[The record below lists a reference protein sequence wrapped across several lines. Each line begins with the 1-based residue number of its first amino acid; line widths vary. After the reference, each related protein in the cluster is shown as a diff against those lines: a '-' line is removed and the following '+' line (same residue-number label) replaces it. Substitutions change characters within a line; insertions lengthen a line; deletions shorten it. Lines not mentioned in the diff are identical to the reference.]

1 MASRSRIPSK
11 RAVPRYLRWLLTLVL
26 VVGVIYLGK
35 AVLVPL
41 ALAMLV
47 TFVLTPPVMAVQ
59 RRGAGRVPAV
69 LLVVSVTLL
78 LAVVVGWG
86 AGSQVAKLARDLP
99 KHRDEIQAKIARLQG
114 TGSGPIARLIETFR
128 GPPKQ
133 TEGTGSTQKDIVVV
147 RQEEPS
153 ALDRMSTVVSAVF
166 EPAADAGL
174 VLILVVFML
183 IRREDLRNR
192 LIGLLGHGRLTGTTR
207 VLVES
212 AHRVSRFLL
221 MQLAVNSAFGIVIG
235 IAMLLIGVPYWFLW
249 GFLAVVLRFVPYLGT
264 WLAAALPTV
273 LSFAI
278 SPGWMQPLLVL
289 ASFIVLDLMT
299 ANVAEPLLFGHS
311 TGVSPVALLIAAV
324 FWTWVWGPIGL
335 VLSTPMTVCMVVLG
349 QHAPRLRF
357 LSLLLGD
364 QPALAPH
371 AAYYQR
377 LLADDP
383 AEAAA
388 VVRSFAKRTGIE
400 LVPDEVMIP
409 AIRLARRDRIR
420 AGLSAEDEKFI
431 FDTTEGVLR
440 ALPSPLGMPADGL
453 ATAGPAAI
461 GLPLIVGCP
470 AHHRAEELA
479 IAMLTLAL
487 RDTPC
492 RVEPM
497 TTRTLPAE
505 LEAKIEREQAA
516 LLFIPVI
523 PPGGLPQCRY
533 LCRRLRRKFPDLPIV
548 VGYFGKVRQFDKLLI
563 KLRAAGASYV
573 NTSIA
578 QVRAQVL
585 SMLAAQAVAA
595 PGRAGAPAPPAAPA
609 PHPIVT

>member
-1 MASRSRIPSK
+1 MASTRRTQSK
-11 RAVPRYLRWLLTLVL
+11 RPVPRYLRWLLTLVL
-26 VVGVIYLGK
+26 LVGVIYFGK

-41 ALAMLV
+41 ALAVLM

-59 RRGAGRVPAV
+59 RGGIARVPAV
-69 LLVVSVTLL
+69 LLVVTVALLL
-78 LAVVVGWG
+78 LAVVGWG
-86 AGSQVAKLARDLP
+86 AGSQVARLARDLP
-99 KHRDEIQAKIARLQG
+99 QHGTEIREKVARLQG
-114 TGSGPIARLIETFR
+114 TGNGPVARLIETFR
-128 GPPKQ
+128 GPPRQ
-133 TEGTGSTQKDIVVV
+133 TEGSGPTQKNIVVV

-153 ALDRMSTVVSAVF
+153 ALDRLSSIGSAVF

-192 LIGLLGHGRLTGTTR
+192 FIGLLGHGRMTGTTR

-221 MQLAVNSAFGIVIG
+221 MQLAVNSAFGMVIG
-235 IAMLLIGVPYWFLW
+235 IALLLIGVPYWFLW
-249 GFLAVVLRFVPYLGT
+249 GFLAVILRFVPYLGT

-278 SPGWMQPLLVL
+278 SPGWLQPLLVL
-289 ASFIVLDLMT
+289 ASFIVLDLVT

-349 QHAPRLRF
+349 QHVPRFRF

-364 QPALAPH
+364 QPALPPH

-377 LLADDP
+377 LLAGDK

-388 VVRSFAKRTGIE
+388 VVRGFVRGRGIE
-400 LVPDEVMIP
+400 LVPDEVMLP
-409 AIRLARRDRIR
+409 AIRLARRDRVR
-420 AGLSAEDEKFI
+420 AGLTAEDETFI
-431 FDTTEGVLR
+431 VDTSDEVLGSLAAR
-440 ALPSPLGMPADGL
+440 KGDALD
-453 ATAGPAAI
+453 AAAPR
-461 GLPLIVGCP
+461 GSGEMRPLIVGCP
-470 AHHRAEELA
+470 AHHRAEELS
-479 IAMLTLAL
+479 IAMLSLAL
-487 RDTPC
+487 QDAPC
-492 RVEPM
+492 RVESM

-505 LEAKIEREQAA
+505 IEATIERERVA
-516 LLFIPVI
+516 LLFIAVI

-533 LCRRLRRKFPDLPIV
+533 LCRRVRRKFPDLPIV
-548 VGYFGKVRQFDKLLI
+548 VGYFGKVRAFDQLLV

-578 QVRAQVL
+578 QARGQIVSLLPAGAQ
-585 SMLAAQAVAA
+585 
-595 PGRAGAPAPPAAPA
+595 RAGAPPAQADAPSLPRPL
-609 PHPIVT
+609 VT

>member
-1 MASRSRIPSK
+1 MASRTRTSVKP
-11 RAVPRYLRWLLTLVL
+11 AGPPYLRWLLTLVL
-26 VVGVIYLGK
+26 VVGIVYFGK

-41 ALAMLV
+41 ALAVLV

-59 RRGAGRVPAV
+59 RRGLARVPAV
-69 LLVVSVTLL
+69 LLVVAITLV
-78 LAVVVGWG
+78 LAAVVGWG
-86 AGSQVAKLARDLP
+86 ASAQVARLARDLP
-99 KHRDEIQAKIARLQG
+99 KHRDEIQAKLAHLKG
-114 TGSGPIARLIETFR
+114 TGNGPIARLIDTFR
-128 GPPKQ
+128 GPANE
-133 TEGTGSTQKDIVVV
+133 TEGSGSAQKDIVVV

-153 ALDRMSTVVSAVF
+153 AFDRLSPIASAVF

-192 LIGLLGHGRLTGTTR
+192 FIGLLGHGRLTGTTR

-212 AHRVSRFLL
+212 AQRLSRFLL

-235 IAMLLIGVPYWFLW
+235 IVLLLIGVPYWFLW

-278 SPGWMQPLLVL
+278 SPGWLQPLLVL
-289 ASFIVLDLMT
+289 ASFVVLDLVT

-311 TGVSPVALLIAAV
+311 TGVSPVELLVAAV
-324 FWTWVWGPIGL
+324 FWTWAWGPIGL

-349 QHAPRLRF
+349 QHVPRFRF

-364 QPALAPH
+364 QPALPPH
-371 AAYYQR
+371 ATYYQR
-377 LLADDP
+377 LLAGDR

-388 VVRSFAKRTGIE
+388 VVRSFAKVRGIE
-400 LVPDEVMIP
+400 LVPDEVMVP
-409 AIRLARRDRIR
+409 AIRFARRGRLR
-420 AGLSAEDEKFI
+420 TGLTADDETFI
-431 FDTTEGVLR
+431 FDTTDEVLR
-440 ALPSPLGMPADGL
+440 NLIAAPEKQPRDAAALLEQPA
-453 ATAGPAAI
+453 TP
-461 GLPLIVGCP
+461 PLIIGVP

-479 IAMLTLAL
+479 IAMLALAL
-487 RDTPC
+487 RGAPC
-492 RVEPM
+492 RVESM
-497 TTRTLPAE
+497 TTRTLPAD
-505 LEAKIEREQAA
+505 LEDKIARDRVA
-516 LLFIPVI
+516 LLFIAVV

-548 VGYFGKVRQFDKLLI
+548 VGYFGKVRDFDRLLI

-573 NTSIA
+573 TTSVA
-578 QVRAQVL
+578 QLRAQIL
-585 SMLAAQAVAA
+585 SMLPAE
-595 PGRAGAPAPPAAPA
+595 APAPQREAAPVA
-609 PHPIVT
+609 RPLAS